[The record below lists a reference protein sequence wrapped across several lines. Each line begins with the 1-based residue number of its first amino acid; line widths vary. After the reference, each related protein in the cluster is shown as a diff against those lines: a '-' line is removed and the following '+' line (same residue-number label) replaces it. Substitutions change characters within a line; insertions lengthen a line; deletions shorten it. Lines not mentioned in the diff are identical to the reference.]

1 MQLDYVYL
9 ASLVHR
15 VQSNDGSAFAE
26 LYSLTYQKE
35 YRFACNFLKDRD
47 LAQDALQET
56 YIRAYKN
63 IDRLQEAKVFVPW
76 LHAIN
81 FRVCSTM
88 LTKKKK
94 SPEEF
99 QDETIWMNYVDGA
112 PEADPESI
120 AVKHSE
126 EEDLFSGLDLLPEK
140 EKQAITLRYLKQMQ
154 LADVAAAMD
163 CSLSTAKRYILNGK
177 NMLRRH
183 MEKGGSRTCK
193 TSNHHF
199 PNRT

>member
-15 VQSNDGSAFAE
+15 VQSNDSSAFAE

-35 YRFACNFLKDRD
+35 YQFACSFLKDRE

-63 IDRLQEAKVFVPW
+63 IDRLQEAKVFIPW

-94 SPEEF
+94 SLEEF
-99 QDETIWMNYVDGA
+99 QDETIWMNLIDGA
-112 PEADPESI
+112 PEANPEI
-120 AVKHSE
+120 VAVKHSE

-140 EKQAITLRYLKQMQ
+140 EKQAINLRYLKQMP
-154 LADVAAAMD
+154 LAEVAASMD

-177 NMLRRH
+177 NMLRKHLER
-183 MEKGGSRTCK
+183 GGSWSCK
-193 TSNHHF
+193 TPNHRF
-199 PNRT
+199 PN